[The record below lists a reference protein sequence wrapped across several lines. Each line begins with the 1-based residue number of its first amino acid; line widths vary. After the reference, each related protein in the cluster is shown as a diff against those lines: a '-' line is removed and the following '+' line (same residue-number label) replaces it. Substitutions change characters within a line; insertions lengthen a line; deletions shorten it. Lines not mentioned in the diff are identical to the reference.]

1 MISVQSLGIV
11 LLIALVV
18 FGPSKLPEI
27 GKALGKSIREF
38 KDNATEEQP
47 QQQNAEMK
55 NITEKPK
62 ELPKADETKKQ

>member
-27 GKALGKSIREF
+27 GKALGKGIREF
-38 KDNATEEQP
+38 KTNATEDDTKP
-47 QQQNAEMK
+47 AQQQINV
-55 NITEKPK
+55 TEQRK
-62 ELPKADETKKQ
+62 ELPPKTDETVKK